1 MLNYPSE
8 LPVPAIGN
16 FHCHMARLWAAEAP
30 CTTSA
35 IGYAEVASARVE
47 AQSAATKTIKL
58 ARTVVCSANP
68 QRTPPPML
76 AEEQYDMFSD
86 KAARPRLRS
95 PGLVSSTQLWRGSL
109 VVNTCCCVNFVAG
122 CSLSM
127 FISCISFVHC
137 TDPLM

>member
-1 MLNYPSE
+1 MLNYPYE
-8 LPVPAIGN
+8 PLVPAIGN
-16 FHCHMARLWAAEAP
+16 WHGHMARLLAAEAP

-35 IGYAEVASARVE
+35 IRYAEVASARVE
-47 AQSAATKTIKL
+47 AQSAATKTITL
-58 ARTVVCSANP
+58 ARTDVCSANA

-95 PGLVSSTQLWRGSL
+95 PGLVSSTQLWRGRL

-122 CSLSM
+122 CSLFM
-127 FISCISFVHC
+127 FMSFISFVHC
-137 TDPLM
+137 TDPLI